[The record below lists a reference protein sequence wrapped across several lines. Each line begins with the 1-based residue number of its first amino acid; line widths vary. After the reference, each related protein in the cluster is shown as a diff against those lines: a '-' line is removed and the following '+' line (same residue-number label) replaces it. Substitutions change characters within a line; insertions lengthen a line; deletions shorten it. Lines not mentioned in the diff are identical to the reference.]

1 MSEFAKSRRNII
13 KPTYKWNENFLEFFN
28 SLITDLHSMLSSI
41 DEGTQVEQLKE
52 TQTI

>member
-1 MSEFAKSRRNII
+1 MSGFAKSHRNII